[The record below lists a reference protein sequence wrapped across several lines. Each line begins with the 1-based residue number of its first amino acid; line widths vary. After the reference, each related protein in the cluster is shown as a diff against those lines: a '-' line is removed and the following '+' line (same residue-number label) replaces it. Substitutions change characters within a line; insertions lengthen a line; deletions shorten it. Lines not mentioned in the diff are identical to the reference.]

1 MKKNRFLRFVLTT
14 AVWVSLGGTV
24 AFAQSL
30 NNKTVTLSIKQAK
43 LGKILKSIQEK
54 SATQIVYNGQLV
66 DKVAAQT
73 VVAKNEKLTDLLDRI
88 LKGTGLGY
96 TIENNVII
104 IRPVRQSTGGVT
116 LSISTTLVQFA
127 AAQGKVQLA
136 NGQPKPLVTIVN
148 KETGTHTLS
157 DANGNF
163 IINAKEGD
171 HLQFS
176 HVGFKPYQAT
186 VRNFK
191 EMKVTLEE
199 QESTLEEVVLTG
211 YQTIEKKLSTGSIVT
226 LKGKDVAEPNVP
238 NIASMLQGKVPGLA
252 IETLSGSPNS
262 IPRMR
267 MRGTSTLIGN
277 ANPIWVVNGI
287 VRENPTDMNPDNPM
301 GLNPDFLNQFLRS
314 GTTLASAD
322 LMGNSIGGININDVE
337 SISFLKDA
345 AATALYGVKAANGVI
360 LITTK
365 KGKAG
370 PSILNYS
377 TSVGFVQKPSYKHLN
392 LMNSKERVQLSRELI
407 NEGMLFKDMPVDLGY
422 ESEYL
427 NLINGRITEDVF
439 HERVRQ
445 MELENTDWFD
455 LLFRNSFNQ
464 SHAVNLSGGS
474 DNTTFYSSL
483 NYKDN
488 KGAAKNDT
496 RKSFGGSLSVNSKLN
511 KKLTIGFELMGD
523 YAKAVGYNPQIIN
536 PMTYALT
543 TSRTIPSDLFYE
555 SKIPVFGNQ
564 PPFSTAPLHFNALNE
579 IDHSGNMTKTVF
591 LNSALN
597 LGYKIS
603 DELHLSS
610 ILSGNFS
617 MQNSEQ
623 YSTERTFDVAKVR
636 GYDYGSV
643 VPGGQEET
651 FSALPFGGILD
662 HRNSNLYGYSWRNT
676 LVYKRRLFND
686 RDQLD
691 ITLGQELNSTKREGY
706 SQYQYGYLKD
716 RGEGFAQL
724 PIYYPWMLQ
733 RKENKIDNFLSGFVA
748 ASYAFKEKYIVSGSL
763 RTDASN
769 RFGQYTNSRF
779 LPAWSVSGR
788 WNVSDEPW
796 LQNSKIIEN
805 LSLSGSYGWRG
816 NAVTSVG
823 PDLIME
829 ISQNTGPLNPI
840 ANEYQLT
847 MKSLAYPDLR
857 WERSVDNNIAINF
870 GLFRSLINVNAQ
882 FYSRKTHDAI
892 IDLNVPFEYGVSSMY
907 INGGTLTNKGMD
919 LSVSLR
925 LIRKQDWTWTVSGN
939 TSKNKNNLTKGSDI
953 VTYSLLDHLNG
964 QARLPGQPLGTFY
977 VFGFKGLD
985 HETGTPRY
993 NVIDDVEDRSKI
1005 GKYDYLIKAGTKNYP
1020 FTGGLSTTLRYRN
1033 LSLSMNFTF
1042 GLGAHK
1048 LRNALFNG
1056 QEEQFA
1062 PTPDQNVQRWLL
1074 DRWRHPGDELHTN
1087 IPRFANAREDQ
1098 WVSFDGSRH
1107 SRYKMY
1113 DFSTVQLSKAD
1124 YLKCR
1129 GLQFNY
1135 ALPPSLL
1142 QPMHLSQASVTF
1154 SMSNVFTIA
1163 SKEWKGQDPE
1173 ILGVGSSALPQLPT
1187 YDLSINVS
1195 F

>member
-14 AVWVSLGGTV
+14 AVWVSLGGTI

-96 TIENNVII
+96 TIENNVIV
-104 IRPVRQSTGGVT
+104 IRPVKQVT
-116 LSISTTLVQFA
+116 VGTTVLITATVGQLA
-127 AAQGKVQLA
+127 KIQGKVLMA
-136 NGQPKPLVTIVN
+136 NGQPKPLVTIMN
-148 KETGTHTLS
+148 KETGIHTLS

-163 IINAKEGD
+163 QIDAKEGD
-171 HLQFS
+171 QLHFS

-186 VRNFK
+186 VRNYK
-191 EMKVTLEE
+191 AMKVTLEE
-199 QESTLEEVVLTG
+199 QSSTLDEVVLTG

-277 ANPIWVVNGI
+277 ANPIWVVNGV

-301 GLNPDFLNQFLRS
+301 GLNPASLDKFLRS
-314 GTTLASAD
+314 GITLASAD
-322 LMGNSIGGININDVE
+322 LMGNSIGGINVNDVE

-365 KGKAG
+365 KGMAG

-377 TSVGFVQKPSYKHLN
+377 TSVGFVERPSYKHLN
-392 LMNSKERVQLSRELI
+392 LMDSKERVQLSRELI
-407 NEGMLFKDMPVDLGY
+407 SEGQLFQEMPLDIGY

-427 NLINGRITEDVF
+427 KLINGRITEDEF
-439 HERVRQ
+439 NDRVRK
-445 MELENTDWFD
+445 MESVNTDWFD

-464 SHAVNLSGGS
+464 SHTVNLSGGS
-474 DNTTFYSSL
+474 DKTTFYSSV
-483 NYKDN
+483 NYRDN

-496 RKSFGGSLSVNSKLN
+496 RKSFGGSLSLNSKLN
-511 KKLTIGFELMGD
+511 EKLNIGFELSGD
-523 YAKAVGYNPQIIN
+523 YAKAVGYNASIIN
-536 PMTYALT
+536 PMNYALT
-543 TSRTIPSDLFYE
+543 MSRTIPADLFYE
-555 SKIPVFGNQ
+555 SKIPIFGGET
-564 PPFSTAPLHFNALNE
+564 PFTDTPLHFNAINE
-579 IDHSGNMTKTVF
+579 IDQSGNMTKTVG
-591 LNSALN
+591 LNTALN

-603 DELHLSS
+603 NDLHFSS

-617 MQNSEQ
+617 MQNAEQ

-643 VPGGQEET
+643 VPGGMEET
-651 FSALPFGGILD
+651 LSPLPFGGILD
-662 HRNSNLYGYSWRNT
+662 HRNANLYGYGWRNT
-676 LVYKRRLFND
+676 LTYKRRLFND

-706 SQYQYGYLKD
+706 SQFQYGYLKD

-724 PIYYPWMLQ
+724 EIYYPWMLQ

-748 ASYAFKEKYIVSGSL
+748 ASYAFKQKYILSGSL

-796 LQNSKIIEN
+796 LQNSKIIDN

-829 ISQNTGPLNPI
+829 IPNERPLNPI
-840 ANEYQLT
+840 VNEYQLS
-847 MKSLAYPDLR
+847 MRSLAYPDLR
-857 WERSVDNNIAINF
+857 WERTVDNNVGIDL
-870 GLFRSLINVNAQ
+870 GLFRSIITINAQ
-882 FYSRKTHDAI
+882 FYSKKTYDAL
-892 IDLNVPFEYGVSSMY
+892 IDLNVPLEYGVSSMY
-907 INGGTLTNKGMD
+907 INGGTLSNKGME
-919 LSVSLR
+919 LGVSLR
-925 LIRKQDWTWTVSGN
+925 LIRTKDWTWTMSGSM
-939 TSKNKNNLTKGSDI
+939 SKNKNNLTRGSD
-953 VTYSLLDHLNG
+953 VATYSLTDHLNG
-964 QARLPGQPLGTFY
+964 QVKLAGQPLGTFY
-977 VFGFKGLD
+977 VFDFKGLD
-985 HETGTPRY
+985 PERGTPRY
-993 NVIDDVEDRSKI
+993 NVIDDVEKPKEL
-1005 GKYDYLIKAGTKNYP
+1005 GMYDYLIKAGTKNYP
-1020 FTGGLSTTLRYRN
+1020 ITSGLSTNLRYRN
-1033 LSLSMNFTF
+1033 LSLSMSFTF
-1042 GLGAHK
+1042 GLGAHR
-1048 LRNALFNG
+1048 LRNPLYNG
-1056 QEEQFA
+1056 EANQYA
-1062 PTPDQNVQRWLL
+1062 PKPQQNVQRWLL
-1074 DRWRHPGDELHTN
+1074 DRWRKPGDELHTD
-1087 IPRFANAREDQ
+1087 IPRFPDMLKDQ
-1098 WVSFDGSRH
+1098 WLDFGNTSM

-1113 DFSTVQLSKAD
+1113 DFSTAQLSKAD

-1129 GLQFNY
+1129 SLGLSY
-1135 ALPPSLL
+1135 GLPASVL
-1142 QPMHLSQASVTF
+1142 QPMHLSQASVAF
-1154 SMSNVFTIA
+1154 SMSNVFTLA

-1173 ILGVGSSALPQLPT
+1173 ILGVGSTALPQLPS
-1187 YDLSINVS
+1187 YNLSINVS

>member
-24 AFAQSL
+24 AFSQSL
-30 NNKTVTLSIKQAK
+30 NNKTVTLSIKQAE

-104 IRPVRQSTGGVT
+104 IRPVKQVSAG
-116 LSISTTLVQFA
+116 TTLLITATVGQLA
-127 AAQGKVQLA
+127 KVQGKVLLRD
-136 NGQPKPLVTIVN
+136 GQPKPLVTIVN
-148 KETGTHTLS
+148 KETGSHTLS
-157 DANGNF
+157 DVNGYF
-163 IINAKEGD
+163 MIDAKEGD

-176 HVGFKPYQAT
+176 HVGFRSYQAT

-199 QESTLEEVVLTG
+199 QTSTLEEVVLTG

-277 ANPIWVVNGI
+277 ANPIWVVNGV
-287 VRENPTDMNPDNPM
+287 VRENPADMNPDNPM
-301 GLNPDFLNQFLRS
+301 GLNPNFYDTFLRS

-322 LMGNSIGGININDVE
+322 LMGNSIGGINVNDVE

-370 PSILNYS
+370 RSILNYS
-377 TSVGFVQKPSYKHLN
+377 TSMGFVQRPSYKHLN
-392 LMNSKERVQLSRELI
+392 LMNSKERVQLSQELI
-407 NEGMLFKDMPVDLGY
+407 GEGLLFRDMPVDLGY

-427 NLINGRITEDVF
+427 NLINGRITEDEF
-439 HERVRQ
+439 NDRVRR
-445 MELENTDWFD
+445 MESVNTDWFD
-455 LLFRNSFNQ
+455 ILFRNSFNQ
-464 SHAVNLSGGS
+464 THTFNLSGGS
-474 DNTTFYSSL
+474 DKTTFYSSI

-496 RKSFGGSLSVNSKLN
+496 RKSFGGSMSINSKLN
-511 KKLTIGFELMGD
+511 KKLDIGFELMGD
-523 YAKAVGYNPQIIN
+523 YAKAVGYNAQVIN
-536 PMTYALT
+536 PMNYALT
-543 TSRTIPSDLFYE
+543 MSRTIPSDLFYE
-555 SKIPVFGNQ
+555 SQIPVFGGN
-564 PPFSTAPLHFNALNE
+564 PPFTTSPLHFNALNE
-579 IDHSGNMTKTVF
+579 IDQSGNMTKTVF

-603 DELHLSS
+603 DDLHFSS

-643 VPGGQEET
+643 VPGGPEET
-651 FSALPFGGILD
+651 FSPLPFGGILD

-676 LVYKRRLFND
+676 LAYKHKLFNG

-706 SQYQYGYLKD
+706 NQYQYGYLKD

-724 PIYYPWMLQ
+724 EAYYPWMIQ

-748 ASYAFKEKYIVSGSL
+748 ASYAYKEKYIVSGSL

-788 WNVSDEPW
+788 WNVSDESW
-796 LQNSKIIEN
+796 LQNSKIIDN
-805 LSLSGSYGWRG
+805 LSLRGSYGWRG

-823 PDLIME
+823 PDLILQ
-829 ISQNTGPLNPI
+829 ISDFGGPLSLI
-840 ANEYQLT
+840 ANEYQLS
-847 MKSLAYPDLR
+847 MRSLAYPDLR
-857 WERSVDNNIAINF
+857 WERSVDNNVGINF
-870 GLFRSLINVNAQ
+870 GLFRSLINIDAQ
-882 FYSRKTHDAI
+882 FYARKTHDAI
-892 IDLNVPFEYGVSSMY
+892 IDLSVPFEYGVSSMY

-919 LSVSLR
+919 LNVSLN
-925 LIRKQDWTWTVSGN
+925 LIRKQDWTWTISGN
-939 TSKNKNNLTKGSDI
+939 TSKNNNNLTKGSDI
-953 VTYSLLDHLNG
+953 ATYSLTDHLNG
-964 QARLPGQPLGTFY
+964 QVRLAGQPLGTFY
-977 VFGFKGLD
+977 VFDFKGLD
-985 HETGTPRY
+985 PGDGTPRY
-993 NVIDDVEDRSKI
+993 NVIDDVEKL
-1005 GKYDYLIKAGTKNYP
+1005 GELGMFDYLLKAGTKNYP
-1020 FTGGLSTTLRYRN
+1020 LTGGLGTNVRYRN
-1033 LSLSMNFTF
+1033 LSLSMSFSF

-1056 QEEQFA
+1056 QDFQYA
-1062 PTPDQNVQRWLL
+1062 PKPDQNVQRWLL
-1074 DRWRHPGDELHTN
+1074 DRWRKPGDELHTN
-1087 IPRFANAREDQ
+1087 IPRFADRLEDQ
-1098 WVSFDGSRH
+1098 RIDVGGRIM
-1107 SRYKMY
+1107 SRYMMY
-1113 DFSTVQLSKAD
+1113 DHSTAQLSKAD

-1129 GLQFNY
+1129 GLQLHY
-1135 ALPPSLL
+1135 AFPQSVL
-1142 QPMHLSQASVTF
+1142 QPIHLSQASVAF

-1173 ILGVGSSALPQLPT
+1173 ILGVGSSALPQLPS
-1187 YDLSINVS
+1187 YNLSINVS